1 MAFLAFHW
9 RSFCLS
15 SVPRFCLV
23 FVSFLL
29 RFFSCCLAPM
39 YCSKGC
45 TEAKWAKYLQVSKS
59 KLSDLN
65 SSLSVAKEMLL
76 SACSRYELLNV
87 IHKLLLITVSSSFF
101 CVFFG
106 DFLWFVLTLLCMF
119 SPKKCQHLEGSASGA
134 RIRRIGKGLDSAVHT
149 GKNDAISPDSR
160 AAWMSF
166 KFHFISWNLLPRAA
180 RAIRLYK
187 QPKAEPNLW
196 PAFCPTELSKLKTLC
211 FKLL

>member
-1 MAFLAFHW
+1 MAFPAF
-9 RSFCLS
+9 FEGLL
-15 SVPRFCLV
+15 VPRFVVFRVCLLLLGTNV
-23 FVSFLL
+23 LLQRLDWGQVSQI
-29 RFFSCCLAPM
+29 P
-39 YCSKGC
+39 
-45 TEAKWAKYLQVSKS
+45 TKWAKEATAANWQTLISLRLQKRCSIS
-59 KLSDLN
+59 M
-65 SSLSVAKEMLL
+65 LSVWIIL
-76 SACSRYELLNV
+76 SY
-87 IHKLLLITVSSSFF
+87 HKLFIVITDLRCF
-101 CVFFG
+101 
-106 DFLWFVLTLLCMF
+106 FLWFSVICVNIVVHVLA
-119 SPKKCQHLEGSASGA
+119 KKCQHLEGSASGA

-166 KFHFISWNLLPRAA
+166 KFLFISWNLLPRAA